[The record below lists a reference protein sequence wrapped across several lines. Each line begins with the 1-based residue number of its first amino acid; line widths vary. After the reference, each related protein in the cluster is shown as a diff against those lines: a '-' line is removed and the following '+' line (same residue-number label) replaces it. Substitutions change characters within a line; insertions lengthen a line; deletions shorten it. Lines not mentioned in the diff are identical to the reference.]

1 MPSNGFVRDDLSHV
15 IPHVTV
21 LQYQG
26 TYEVKQRPNDG
37 GEYFEAEL
45 SMYDGRRVLWRS
57 YVFIDKLVDYCK

>member
-26 TYEVKQRPNDG
+26 TYEVKQRPNG
-37 GEYFEAEL
+37 AGEYFEAEL
-45 SMYDGRRVLWRS
+45 TMYDGRRVLWRS
-57 YVFIDKLVDYCK
+57 YVFIDKLVGYCE